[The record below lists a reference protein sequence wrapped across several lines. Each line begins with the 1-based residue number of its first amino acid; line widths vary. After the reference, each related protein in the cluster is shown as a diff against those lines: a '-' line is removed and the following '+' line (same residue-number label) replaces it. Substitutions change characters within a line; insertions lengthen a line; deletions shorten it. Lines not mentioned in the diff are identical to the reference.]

1 MTAMGAE
8 DRQGW
13 FDWYVEW
20 AGHHSYL
27 YWLWL
32 MLSPLG
38 RLLGD
43 YDFYITTFIF
53 LWAFATMIIGFR
65 HDRKTFCLRCIRETP
80 LDPQKEIVRYDRR
93 LRVIHAN
100 SPKRFLVYAALWVV
114 LAFGSSFFL
123 NWITPGADDLP
134 PLWLVLLVNFMI
146 WFPIVYMNICGQWH
160 QWLHPWCPYCRRWD
174 EGGEPEVVPDPIPSA
189 EGDKVS

>member
-1 MTAMGAE
+1 MTAVDPG
-8 DRQGW
+8 QGW

-32 MLSPLG
+32 MVSPIT
-38 RLLGD
+38 RLLGE
-43 YDFYITTFIF
+43 YDFYISTVIF

-65 HDRKTFCLRCIRETP
+65 HDRKTFCIRCMREAP
-80 LDPQKEIVRYDRR
+80 LDPQKEITRYDRR
-93 LRVIHAN
+93 LRVIHAYD
-100 SPKRFLVYAALWVV
+100 PKRAIGYVFIW
-114 LAFGSSFFL
+114 LAVAIGSSFFL
-123 NWITPGADDLP
+123 TWITPGSELP
-134 PLWLVLLVNFMI
+134 PLWLVMLINVMI
-146 WFPIVYMNICGQWH
+146 WSPIVYLNICGQWH

-174 EGGEPEVVPDPIPSA
+174 DGGAPEVVPDPVPSG